1 MNIIEPPKRS
11 RAETE
16 ELDRIL
22 RYAITRDQMARFNAE
37 LRAAQIAAVER
48 KLSCDRYGPLGEC
61 VAVVDPDV
69 YFKWML
75 LNDDPWR
82 DKKFVRDFARDNPA
96 CRAAKPPRRIFNGF
110 SK

>member
-1 MNIIEPPKRS
+1 MQIVIPPSRP

-16 ELDRIL
+16 ELDRLL
-22 RYAITRDQMARFNAE
+22 RYAISQDQMARFNAE

-69 YFKWML
+69 YFKWKL
-75 LNDDPWR
+75 LNDDPWMEE
-82 DKKFVRDFARDNPA
+82 KFVHRFVSDNPA
-96 CRAAKPPRRIFNGF
+96 ARPAKPPRRIFNGF
-110 SK
+110 SR